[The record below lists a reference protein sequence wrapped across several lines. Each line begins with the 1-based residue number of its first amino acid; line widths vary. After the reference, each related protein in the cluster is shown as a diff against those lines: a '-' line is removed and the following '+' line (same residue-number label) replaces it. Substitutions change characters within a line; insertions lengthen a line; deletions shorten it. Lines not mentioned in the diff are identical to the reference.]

1 MPAVAARSRRT
12 AESGRAMRF
21 HFLLTNHFRYGCFR
35 IEDICVPIA
44 TGLGEL
50 GHIVTYGFDDDVPPW
65 PAVNLLVE
73 NFNNPAVVD
82 QMARLKA
89 GPQRYC
95 FGVVGH
101 EDIADA
107 AIFDNPAFPDRRRN
121 LERALTLADFGW
133 TIVPCEYGAL
143 AGGERMRFLEFGYAR
158 SLRHN
163 ASLPRDIDVL
173 FYGELGGRRLP
184 LFNALVGRG
193 LKVEASFGL
202 LPAFFVQDLI
212 DRAKI
217 VADIGRADG
226 LRFLTPT
233 RICAALHRGATVMS
247 EQIDRGPLAKLY
259 RYAAPVTID
268 DFVETAVAVAQS
280 GRAPEI
286 GQKAR
291 ELFAVETSMAA
302 SLLRAMTLPLFAEL
316 AAA

>member
-1 MPAVAARSRRT
+1 
-12 AESGRAMRF
+12 MRF

-50 GHIVTYGFDDDVPPW
+50 GHTVTYGFDDDVPPW

-82 QMARLKA
+82 QMERLKA

-107 AIFDNPAFPDRRRN
+107 GMFDNPSFPNRRRN
-121 LERALTLADFGW
+121 LERALTLVDFGW
-133 TIVPCEYGAL
+133 TIVPCDYGAMP
-143 AGGERMRFLEFGYAR
+143 GGERVRFLEYGYAPG
-158 SLRHN
+158 LR
-163 ASLPRDIDVL
+163 ADSSLPRDIDVL
-173 FYGELGGRRLP
+173 FYGELGDRRLP
-184 LFNALVGRG
+184 LFNALMSRG

-202 LPAFFVQDLI
+202 LPAFFAQDLI

-217 VADIGRADG
+217 VADIGRTDG

-233 RICAALHRGATVMS
+233 RICAALQRGATVMS
-247 EQIDRGPLAKLY
+247 EQIDGSPLAKLY
-259 RYAAPVTID
+259 RYTAPVTIA
-268 DFVETAVAVAQS
+268 DFVETAVVVVQS

-291 ELFAVETSMAA
+291 EIFAVETSMAA
-302 SLLRAMTLPLFAEL
+302 NLLRAMDLPVFTEL
-316 AAA
+316 AAT